1 MLFLALWK
9 GAAILDINGI
19 MQMISSVGFPIVACI
34 YLALSYD
41 KMRTAIEENTKT
53 ISNLEKMISTIIN
66 MNTEVIENGGE

>member
-1 MLFLALWK
+1 MDVSA
-9 GAAILDINGI
+9 I

-41 KMRTAIEENTKT
+41 KMRGAIEENTKT

-66 MNTEVIENGGE
+66 LKEEYDNGSE